1 MGINEQIKQIEKELK
16 KENTIVLRVGNSTNY
31 FAKSVSYLVKKNSPE
46 IFKKYFKN
54 QFAPIN
60 KGKTIPDD
68 KTIPKTRVIYSN
80 GEKDYLPGFIKVIY
94 D

>member
-1 MGINEQIKQIEKELK
+1 MN
-16 KENTIVLRVGNSTNY
+16 R
-31 FAKSVSYLVKKNSPE
+31 
-46 IFKKYFKN
+46 
-54 QFAPIN
+54 FAPIN